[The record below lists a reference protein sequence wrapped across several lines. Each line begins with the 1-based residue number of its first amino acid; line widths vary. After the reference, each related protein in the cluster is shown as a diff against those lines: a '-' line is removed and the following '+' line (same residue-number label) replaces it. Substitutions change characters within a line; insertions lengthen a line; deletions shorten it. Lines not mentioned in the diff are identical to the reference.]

1 MTVFQLQ
8 QFSVSQAQAG
18 MKVCTDSLLFG
29 AMMPI
34 KPMDNVLDI
43 GTGSGLL
50 ALIAAQL
57 GAGKVTGVELMEP
70 TCREAEEN
78 FARSPWEKRLRAIRQ
93 SIQDFADHETER
105 YDLIVSNPPFFV
117 DHFQAGDPLRNAAR
131 HGIELRH
138 DELVGSAER
147 LLGAE
152 GVFYVLLPAHATGE
166 FTRLCAAAGLHLHK
180 QTAIQGYRHNAAKV
194 AALTFGRARTARP
207 DVGTLT
213 IYDAQGVYSP
223 ESRSYLS
230 AFLLRFAV
238 DKQTAL

>member
-1 MTVFQLQ
+1 
-8 QFSVSQAQAG
+8 
-18 MKVCTDSLLFG
+18 MKICTDSLLFG

-34 KPMDNVLDI
+34 KAMDKVLDI

-57 GAGKVTGVELMEP
+57 GAGKVTGVELMEQ

-78 FARSPWEKRLRAIRQ
+78 FARSPWEKRLKAIQR
-93 SIQDFADHETER
+93 SIQDFAPRDTDR

-131 HGIELRH
+131 HGVALRH
-138 DELVGSAER
+138 DELVGSVER

-152 GVFYVLLPAHATGE
+152 GLFYVLLPIHAIGE

-180 QTAIQGYRHNAAKV
+180 QTAFQGYRHNAAKV
-194 AALTFGRARTARP
+194 AALTFARAQALRP
-207 DVGTLT
+207 DIGTLT
-213 IYDAQGVYSP
+213 VYDAQGVYSP
-223 ESRSYLS
+223 ESRHYLS
-230 AFLLRFAV
+230 AFLLRFAI
-238 DKQTAL
+238 DKQVASE